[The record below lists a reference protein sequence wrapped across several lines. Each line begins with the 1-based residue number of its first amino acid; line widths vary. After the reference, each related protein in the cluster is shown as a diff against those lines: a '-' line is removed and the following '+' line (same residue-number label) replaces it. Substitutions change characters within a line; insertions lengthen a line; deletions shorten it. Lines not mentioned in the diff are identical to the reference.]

1 MMPKNISKTTIR
13 EILKVII
20 PFWQY
25 LAEEKSDNAIAII
38 KNVWADISNQILE
51 REYVDVE
58 EDILQHYFRNSDYEA
73 IDIFENVLKVYS
85 LDFDSIVKLIESALD
100 TRNFID
106 QQQISNLSM
115 SIDYEL
121 EKDDLRLVIIG
132 YDEFEL
138 PIQKVE
144 LISEIGDLP
153 QGIKVND
160 IPFYLEGTSL
170 NDSKDERYFLLSP
183 NKGWNDYSVI
193 SVFTLTYYWD
203 FGKNISFIGKL
214 RIIHYEDVTT
224 WSLLPEKF
232 FTLSNEFCSLA
243 YTDDFYANFS
253 EFFSLEVTISI
264 LFALKD
270 AAYFSDI
277 ADKFSKTYNFRKS
290 LLRPDN
296 AERYLR
302 EVRPKLNGA
311 NMENFYSFNYKFKPA
326 YSKNETNVNF
336 NFNTKYP
343 LPDRIFGII
352 GKNGAG
358 KTQLMNSLPHNL
370 ANKNDEA
377 FNNSVPSFSKIIAVS
392 YSVFDNFPLPKKN
405 VNLNY
410 VYCGLKNEKGTVR
423 SDAGLSKSFHFN
435 WKRIQELQRV
445 KKWRRILLNFIDKH
459 IVDAFIDIRSIDVDP
474 DLPAVNKDQYDK
486 IKDQLSSGQSILLY
500 IITQIVANIRL
511 DSLIL
516 YDEPETHLHP
526 NAVVELMNTIYDLV
540 NEFES
545 FCIIAT
551 HSPIVIRELFSKNV
565 YILERDNDNPI
576 IRRIGIESFG
586 ENLGTLT
593 EEVFGERESS
603 KQYKKIIVDLIDRG
617 MDFDEIVD
625 AIEFDEMPLSL
636 NARIYIK
643 NILDKKNEK

>member
-1 MMPKNISKTTIR
+1 MSTDNISKTTTR

-20 PFWQY
+20 PFWEN
-25 LAEEKSDNAIAII
+25 LAEEKPSNAIAII
-38 KNVWADISNQILE
+38 KNVWDGISTQLLGK
-51 REYVDVE
+51 EYEEVE
-58 EDILQHYFRNSDYEA
+58 EDILQHFFRNNDYEA
-73 IDIFENVLKVYS
+73 ADIFENILKIYS
-85 LDFDSIVKLIESALD
+85 LEFDGVVTLIESIVD
-100 TRNFID
+100 VSNFTD
-106 QQQISNLSM
+106 LGQINNLSTF
-115 SIDYEL
+115 IDYEL
-121 EKDDLRLVIIG
+121 GKDGLRLVIIG
-132 YDEFEL
+132 YNEFDF
-138 PIQKVE
+138 PIQKIESENE
-144 LISEIGDLP
+144 LGDLP
-153 QGIKVND
+153 HGVMIND
-160 IPFYLEGTSL
+160 IPFYLESG
-170 NDSKDERYFLLSP
+170 NIKDPKEECYFLLSP
-183 NKGWNDYSVI
+183 NKGWNDYGVV
-193 SVFTLTYYWD
+193 SVFSLTYFWD
-203 FGKNISFIGKL
+203 FGKNISSIGKL
-214 RIIHYEDVTT
+214 RIIHYDDTTT

-232 FTLSNEFCSLA
+232 FALSNDFCSLGYTEDF
-243 YTDDFYANFS
+243 YTDFS
-253 EFFSLEVTISI
+253 KFFSLEVIISV
-264 LFALKD
+264 LFALRD
-270 AAYFSDI
+270 AAYFVDI
-277 ADKFSKTYNFRKS
+277 ADKFDKTYNFKKS
-290 LLRPDN
+290 LLRADN
-296 AERYLR
+296 AERNLR
-302 EVRPKLNGA
+302 EVRPMLAGA
-311 NMENFYSFNYKFKPA
+311 NMENFYSFSYKFKPA
-326 YSKNETNVNF
+326 YSKDETNVKF
-336 NFNTKYP
+336 NFNTKDV

-352 GKNGAG
+352 GKNGTG

-370 ANKNDEA
+370 ANKNEDA
-377 FNNSVPSFSKIIAVS
+377 FYNSMPSFSKIIAVS

-410 VYCGLKNEKGTVR
+410 VYCGLKNEKGAVR

-445 KKWRRILLNFIDKH
+445 MEWRRILLNFIDQH
-459 IVDAFIDIRSIDVDP
+459 IVDAFIDLRTLDDDS

-565 YILERDNDNPI
+565 YILERDSNNAI

-603 KQYKKIIVDLIDRG
+603 KQYKKIILDLVNRG
-617 MDFDEIVD
+617 MEFDQIVD

-643 NILDKKNEK
+643 NILDKTNEK